1 MKTYQILV
9 TQFYK
14 PIIVRAED
22 ENEAITKAREDKV
35 WQPWD
40 VEIKAEVLKDG

>member
-1 MKTYQILV
+1 MKTYRVYI
-9 TQFYK
+9 TQYCK
-14 PIIVRAED
+14 PIVVRAKDED
-22 ENEAITKAREDKV
+22 EAITKAREDKV